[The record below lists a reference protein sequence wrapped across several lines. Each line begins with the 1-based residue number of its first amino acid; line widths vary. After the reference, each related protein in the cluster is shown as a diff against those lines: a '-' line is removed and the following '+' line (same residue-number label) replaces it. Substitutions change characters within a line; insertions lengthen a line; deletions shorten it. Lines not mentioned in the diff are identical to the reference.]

1 MSLVKKHIKIINYK
15 MSTFTENILNINF
28 LDNNIKANPTASE
41 KDREIGIG
49 YSPSLT
55 RPKTLDRI
63 N

>member
-15 MSTFTENILNINF
+15 MSTFTENILNKNF
-28 LDNNIKANPTASE
+28 LDNNLRANPTASE
-41 KDREIGIG
+41 KDGEIGIG

-55 RPKTLDRI
+55 CPKTLEII